1 MSSPLRTDDTQLR
14 AFARSQLS
22 ADFPNDEPSEDAADA
37 LNYGQI
43 EDFLL
48 LRSTSRITKTPSA
61 ALDVAPTL
69 ITGDMLQRVPATWTQ
84 FELGKIGNVN
94 PVVFIDA
101 GISRSVVF
109 IDAWTSR
116 PVTVPGKATAGELL
130 RVPREW
136 CTSRALTV
144 ADRIT
149 SELGR
154 LRPEWAGPGSVSP
167 SQELIQ
173 QVEFVLDR
181 LPLKASMPQIEVEE
195 EDGSVALRWIAPNK
209 KRSFSLVFRGN
220 GRVTGVLATVDPP
233 QSRSWSA
240 QVTDEIRIASEFE
253 DVDIFD

>member
-1 MSSPLRTDDTQLR
+1 MNPLRTDDTQLR
-14 AFARSQLS
+14 AFARVST
-22 ADFPNDEPSEDAADA
+22 DFPNYEQSEDAAAA

-43 EDFLL
+43 EDFLS

-61 ALDVAPTL
+61 ALDVAATL
-69 ITGDMLQRVPATWTQ
+69 ITGDMLQRAPAIWTQ
-84 FELGKIGNVN
+84 FELGKIGNVS

-101 GISRSVVF
+101 GTSRSVVF

-130 RVPREW
+130 RVP
-136 CTSRALTV
+136 SRALTL

-154 LRPEWAGPGSVSP
+154 LRPEWAGPGSVLP

-173 QVEFVLDR
+173 QVELVLDR

-233 QSRSWSA
+233 QSKSWSA